1 MNNILSYLS
10 GLHADVMT
18 PKQRSTHIHIAGK
31 PGTGK
36 SRMIESMVIQDVN
49 AGHGVGFIDPHGDL
63 FRNLLFRLATK
74 EEVWD
79 RVVIIDPLD
88 PEWTIG
94 FNPLAKNYN
103 LTEERQA
110 LYLTD
115 VGMKIWGISPTSAPR
130 MVWLMSNSFLALSSL
145 GLTLLDLPRFLMDVE
160 YRERLVPRIGNQQA
174 KQFFMHEFPKSER
187 AIHQWVTPVL
197 NKIGGLIFD
206 PELRLIFSSPTT
218 LNMRRVIDE
227 QLILLV
233 NLPKGILGEGASALT
248 AAFIV
253 ALLQKAALSR
263 TDVHVRKPFYLY
275 LDEFQNYTTD
285 NIKDILAESR
295 KYALSLILAHQY
307 LDQLS
312 SDLQSAVLNTSGTL
326 ISFQVGYHDAL
337 KLAKEI
343 FPSPDFNSQVST
355 SIGLR
360 RQGYSF
366 LPHFRNVKD
375 APGWD
380 GIARL
385 LTQLRPREF
394 WCRYRGTIKPVKQRA
409 FYMPDPDFSEEQV
422 SQVRSL
428 RARSGQRY
436 GIRKEIAAARVDNS
450 NTYPP
455 PGSDVGGVDFD
466 NPFWSD

>member
-1 MNNILSYLS
+1 MNRILANIS
-10 GLHADVMT
+10 GKQGEWMT
-18 PKQRSTHIHIAGK
+18 EKQRATHTYVIGQ

-36 SRMIESMVIQDVN
+36 SRAIESWVMQDIN
-49 AGHGVGFIDPHGDL
+49 AGHGVGVIDPHGDL
-63 FRNLLFRLATK
+63 FRNLVFRLANK

-115 VGMKIWGISPTSAPR
+115 IGMKIWGINPTSAPR
-130 MVWLMSNSFLALSSL
+130 MVWLMSNSFLALSNL

-160 YRERLVPRIGNQQA
+160 YRERLVPKIGNRQA
-174 KQFFMHEFPKSER
+174 RQFFLHEFPRSER

-206 PELRLIFSSPTT
+206 PELRLVFSSPTT
-218 LNMRRVIDE
+218 LNMRRVIDD

-233 NLPKGILGEGASALT
+233 NIPKGILGEGASSLT

-263 TDVHVRKPFYLY
+263 ADALVRTPFYLY

-295 KYALSLILAHQY
+295 KYSLTLILAHQY

-312 SDLQSAVLNTSGTL
+312 GELRSAVLNTSGTL
-326 ISFQVGYHDAL
+326 ISFRVGYSDGLH
-337 KLAKEI
+337 LAKEI
-343 FPSPDFNSQVST
+343 FPSPDFNSQIST
-355 SIGLR
+355 SIGFR
-360 RQGYSF
+360 RQGFSIF
-366 LPHFRNVKD
+366 PHLQNVRD
-375 APGWD
+375 VLGWD
-380 GIARL
+380 GLARL
-385 LTQLRPREF
+385 LSLLKPREF
-394 WCRYRGTIKPVKQRA
+394 WFRYRGSINPMKRHA
-409 FYMPDPDFSEEQV
+409 FYMPDPDFTAEQA
-422 SQVRSL
+422 SRVRSM
-428 RARSGQRY
+428 RACSGQRY
-436 GIRKEIAAARVDNS
+436 GIRKEIAAARIDNS

-455 PGSDVGGVDFD
+455 TGSDACGVDFD

>member
-1 MNNILSYLS
+1 MKRILPYIS
-10 GLHADVMT
+10 GKQGEWMT
-18 PKQRSTHIHIAGK
+18 EKQRATHTYVIGQ

-36 SRMIESMVIQDVN
+36 SRAIESWVMQDIN
-49 AGHGVGFIDPHGDL
+49 AGHGVGVIDPHGDL
-63 FRNLLFRLATK
+63 FRNLIFRLATK

-160 YRERLVPRIGNQQA
+160 YRERLVARIGNQQA
-174 KQFFMHEFPKSER
+174 RQFFLHEFPKSER

-206 PELRLIFSSPTT
+206 PELRLVFSSPTT

-233 NLPKGILGEGASALT
+233 NLPKGILGEGASSLT
-248 AAFIV
+248 AAFVV
-253 ALLQKAALSR
+253 ALIQKAALSR
-263 TDVHVRKPFYLY
+263 TDTLVRTPFYLY

-295 KYALSLILAHQY
+295 KYSLSLILAHQY

-312 SDLQSAVLNTSGTL
+312 SGLRSAVLNTSGTL
-326 ISFQVGYHDAL
+326 ISFRVGYSDGLH
-337 KLAKEI
+337 LAKEI
-343 FPSPDFNSQVST
+343 FPSPDFNSRVST
-355 SIGLR
+355 SIGFR
-360 RQGYSF
+360 RQGFSIF
-366 LPHFRNVKD
+366 PHLRNIKD

-380 GIARL
+380 GLAQL
-385 LTQLRPREF
+385 LSQLKPREF
-394 WCRYRGTIKPVKQRA
+394 WCRFRGSINPVKRQA
-409 FYMPDPDFSEEQV
+409 FYMPDPDFSAEQG
-422 SQVRSL
+422 SRVRSL

-436 GIRKEIAAARVDNS
+436 GIRKEIAASRIDKS
-450 NTYPP
+450 NVYSHQVRDA
-455 PGSDVGGVDFD
+455 GEVDFD
-466 NPFWSD
+466 NPFWSN

>member
-343 FPSPDFNSQVST
+343 
-355 SIGLR
+355 
-360 RQGYSF
+360 
-366 LPHFRNVKD
+366 
-375 APGWD
+375 
-380 GIARL
+380 
-385 LTQLRPREF
+385 
-394 WCRYRGTIKPVKQRA
+394 
-409 FYMPDPDFSEEQV
+409 SE
-422 SQVRSL
+422 
-428 RARSGQRY
+428 
-436 GIRKEIAAARVDNS
+436 
-450 NTYPP
+450 T
-455 PGSDVGGVDFD
+455 
-466 NPFWSD
+466 